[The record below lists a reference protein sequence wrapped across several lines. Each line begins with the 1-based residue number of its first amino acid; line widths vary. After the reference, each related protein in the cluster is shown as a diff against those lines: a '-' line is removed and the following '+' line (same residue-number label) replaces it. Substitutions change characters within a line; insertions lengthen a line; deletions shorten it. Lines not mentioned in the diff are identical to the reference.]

1 MPGYLNGNSSADE
14 ELREILNAELP
25 NGRLA
30 MTAIKA
36 MLFQNGT
43 EGIIDPKYGNSGF
56 PGCLCGKSVTFAKL
70 RKKLSAELADERKKL
85 GVQAPVGLGDPAGS
99 TSNKDACEFRRRR
112 VGEPERGRARG

>member
-1 MPGYLNGNSSADE
+1 MLFCALCNLFPLRQVPFAAPGKLRARLFGGDFSDYESGAPGLPGYLNGNSSADE

-36 MLFQNGT
+36 MLFRNGT

-56 PGCLCGKSVTFAKL
+56 PG
-70 RKKLSAELADERKKL
+70 
-85 GVQAPVGLGDPAGS
+85 
-99 TSNKDACEFRRRR
+99 
-112 VGEPERGRARG
+112 